1 MMAQCLNICIF
12 RLEWESSVKRGVSV
26 FQRLEEERLSQLSSV
41 SKLFLTIMKN
51 NRPKLIALTERL
63 REPVELCDVNRDMEV

>member
-1 MMAQCLNICIF
+1 M
-12 RLEWESSVKRGVSV
+12 KRGVSV

-63 REPVELCDVNRDMEV
+63 REPVELCDVNRDMEVNGI